1 MLRWRSIVSSAVALG
16 MALTPLAPA
25 VAADSLTKADYE
37 ACQTHD
43 EAAFRTAIEA
53 ISLAA
58 LTRSLASFDYKG
70 NVGDAWRTGGMDD
83 IIDKRVDMAVS
94 DVGNETS
101 WAEKLQSL
109 AYSEKAQ
116 DLAKAVAERVYRS
129 EAVKTGIEAVAAD
142 VGRNIG
148 LSLEFASQDAAGPA
162 IACVKAFLGPRYGS
176 AVSGAVTAQAEKEFA
191 IDSSK
196 GRANVSST
204 SVLAQSRD
212 GITGAAILLVRR
224 SLANM
229 AQRVGQRI
237 VGSVLSR
244 LVSVAAG
251 GIGAVLIAKDI
262 WELRSG
268 VLPIIANEMK
278 SKPTKEQVQA
288 ELAKSISEQIGDH
301 VKDVAAKTAERIVE
315 IWKEFQRSHV
325 KSLDL
330 ADRNSGFRT
339 FLDLTKPANLPRLD
353 EVVGLLLASE
363 GEPGILKRLTDGTL
377 DTAVNGL
384 STPGMDIVR
393 ETRSVDGGLKWSSV
407 AGDLLPKVVDNEVYR
422 RASPDDFTR
431 ASLVKLLALDD
442 KLAIGRLAGLK
453 REARETLFELNAG
466 DLKLLARALDEPEL
480 GTLSGYLTG
489 LEKKPRER
497 ILRAIALSP
506 GKMRILASARV
517 RDAVLASRDQAS
529 AVDMMLRADSG
540 GPQVI
545 MADAKLAFDG
555 QISPILLWER
565 HPAVSALAV
574 VPLLVLLLLVRRI
587 FMPRRKK
594 TAPAP

>member
-1 MLRWRSIVSSAVALG
+1 MLRMRPIVSSVMALCV
-16 MALTPLAPA
+16 ALTPLAPA
-25 VAADSLTKADYE
+25 VAAGSLTKADYE

-53 ISLAA
+53 ITLTA
-58 LTRSLASFDYKG
+58 LTRSLASFDYK
-70 NVGDAWRTGGMDD
+70 NSASDAWRTGGMDD
-83 IIDKRVDMAVS
+83 IIDKRVDMAVA
-94 DVGNETS
+94 DVANETS

-129 EAVKTGIEAVAAD
+129 DAVKTGIEGVAAD
-142 VGRNIG
+142 VGRKIG

-176 AVSGAVTAQAEKEFA
+176 AVSAAVTLQAEKEFA

-196 GRANVSST
+196 GQASVSST
-204 SVLAQSRD
+204 SVLAQSGD

-229 AQRVGQRI
+229 ASRVGQRI

-268 VLPIIANEMK
+268 VLPIIATEMK

-301 VKDVAAKTAERIVE
+301 VKDVAGKTAERIVE
-315 IWKEFQRSHV
+315 IWKEFQRAHV

-330 ADRNSGFRT
+330 ADRNAGFRT
-339 FLDLTKPANLPRLD
+339 FLDVTKPANLPRLD
-353 EVVGLLLASE
+353 EVVGLLLAGE
-363 GEPGILKRLTDGTL
+363 GEAGILKRLTDGTL

-384 STPGMDIVR
+384 TGPGMDIVR
-393 ETRSVDGGLKWSSV
+393 ETRSVDGGLKWAAI
-407 AGDLLPKVVDNEVYR
+407 AGDLLAKVVDNEVYR
-422 RASPDDFTR
+422 RSAPDDFTR

-442 KLAIGRLAGLK
+442 KLAIGRLAGLT

-466 DLKLLARALDEPEL
+466 DLKMLARALTEPEL
-480 GTLSGYLTG
+480 ATLSGYLTG

-497 ILRAIALSP
+497 ILQAIALAP

-529 AVDMMLRADSG
+529 AVDMMLRADAG

-545 MADAKLAFDG
+545 LADAKLAFDG
-555 QISPILLWER
+555 QISPVLLWER
-565 HPAVSALAV
+565 HPAVTALAV
-574 VPLLVLLLLVRRI
+574 VPLLVLLALVWRVLGG
-587 FMPRRKK
+587 RRKR
-594 TAPAP
+594 ASS